1 MHNKRT
7 INALFVTYKVT
18 RQQIDK
24 TSADISPG
32 VFLSTMPNRGA
43 HYTLH
48 LTLYTLHSTP
58 YAGKTIKNTE
68 NSTFRDFFCV
78 YPKFLVTLQ
87 RNKQKSKIKEM
98 ENRRFEAK
106 NEPEIVYSRSVKA
119 GKRIYYLDVKK
130 ARNEDLYLCITE
142 SKRKQTGEAEPPQ
155 FEKHKVFLY
164 KEDFAHFTEG
174 LNDVIAFVQ
183 NQLGTIEERK
193 EWAPESEETVA
204 QDAANTPED
213 KSLLGTLLN
222 KLKN

>member
-1 MHNKRT
+1 MHNSKKYCNFARELL
-7 INALFVTYKVT
+7 IN
-18 RQQIDK
+18 
-24 TSADISPG
+24 
-32 VFLSTMPNRGA
+32 
-43 HYTLH
+43 
-48 LTLYTLHSTP
+48 
-58 YAGKTIKNTE
+58 
-68 NSTFRDFFCV
+68 
-78 YPKFLVTLQ
+78 
-87 RNKQKSKIKEM
+87 NKESYKEM
-98 ENRRFEAK
+98 ENRRFEGK

-193 EWAPESEETVA
+193 EWTPESEEAVA
-204 QDAANTPED
+204 PEETTNNKTED
-213 KSLLGTLLN
+213 KSILGSILN
-222 KLKN
+222 KLKG

>member
-1 MHNKRT
+1 MKKKYYFCR
-7 INALFVTYKVT
+7 K
-18 RQQIDK
+18 
-24 TSADISPG
+24 
-32 VFLSTMPNRGA
+32 
-43 HYTLH
+43 
-48 LTLYTLHSTP
+48 LTNSS
-58 YAGKTIKNTE
+58 E
-68 NSTFRDFFCV
+68 N
-78 YPKFLVTLQ
+78 
-87 RNKQKSKIKEM
+87 IEM
-98 ENRRFEAK
+98 ENRRFEGK

-183 NQLGTIEERK
+183 SQLGEIEERK
-193 EWAPESEETVA
+193 EW
-204 QDAANTPED
+204 TPETENEQE
-213 KSLLGTLLN
+213 KTEEKGLLGSILD

>member
-1 MHNKRT
+1 VVLNLLDLEKPKQAP
-7 INALFVTYKVT
+7 INAFYYVCKPFWGLRPQSYYNFFNCA
-18 RQQIDK
+18 RR
-24 TSADISPG
+24 A
-32 VFLSTMPNRGA
+32 
-43 HYTLH
+43 
-48 LTLYTLHSTP
+48 LT
-58 YAGKTIKNTE
+58 KFTIFKNIG
-68 NSTFRDFFCV
+68 RFFCV
-78 YPKFLVTLQ
+78 YPIFLVILH
-87 RNKQKSKIKEM
+87 RNKPKRKIKEM
-98 ENRRFEAK
+98 ENRRFEGK

-174 LNDVIAFVQ
+174 LNDVISFVQ
-183 NQLGTIEERK
+183 SQLGAIEERK
-193 EWAPESEETVA
+193 EWTPESEEPIA
-204 QDAANTPED
+204 PQESESAAED